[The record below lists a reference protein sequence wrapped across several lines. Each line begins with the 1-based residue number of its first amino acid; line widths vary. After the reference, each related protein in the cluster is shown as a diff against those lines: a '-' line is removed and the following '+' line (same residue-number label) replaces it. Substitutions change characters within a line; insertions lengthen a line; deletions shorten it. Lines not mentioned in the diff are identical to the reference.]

1 MYASIGPRFSR
12 QQILLAV
19 SLGLLFLGVVGVATW
34 KLVTGGDDT
43 AAQEEIDYS
52 TLPPHVVSLTDS
64 SMTVSRLDGSE
75 AKTAELPD
83 GFVAMLVADQGR
95 WLLEDN
101 RDNVVNYFDLSA
113 EQPELRSVE
122 LPFSGWEIHPRTVR
136 PGSDVVLLHAP
147 DGSLGLAVVNLADGT
162 AYPTAS
168 ARAKYFEAGSVRD
181 FLLFKEVDGLNTIVI
196 PVADPTVFWT
206 MKGAVVDIRGTTTL
220 VATSDGLSS
229 FLTVYEGLQPV
240 GVRVQVENPIMGG
253 MLVESGALVLERTG
267 GITLL
272 DNISSKV
279 TRAGVSEFGAQGAI
293 PVADDRLYGWGGEGS
308 AILGPDGL
316 PIASYALYR
325 PTVGDPRPLVATAG
339 GTGCL
344 ILQPGPQLKTRGA
357 GALLISVVDGAQLLE
372 LDASPSWVSQDG
384 CTLVGLDAT
393 VVVDGKQIEV
403 GLDQVFTVS
412 RDKSS
417 VLGRQTAGD
426 DATFVVV
433 DLATKQVRELD
444 SGFHLFAT
452 F

>member
-1 MYASIGPRFSR
+1 MHASMGPRFSR
-12 QQILLAV
+12 QQKLLAAT
-19 SLGLLFLGVVGVATW
+19 LALLFLAVVGVA
-34 KLVTGGDDT
+34 VFRFVSGDDAT
-43 AAQEEIDYS
+43 AEQDDIDYS
-52 TLPPHVVSLTDS
+52 TRPPHVVSLTDS
-64 SMTVSRLDGSE
+64 SMTVSRLDGTE
-75 AKTAELPD
+75 AKTAALPD
-83 GFVAMLVADQGR
+83 GFDAMLVADQGR

-113 EQPELRSVE
+113 AQPELRSVE

-136 PGSDVVLLHAP
+136 VGSDVVLLHSP

-168 ARAKYFEAGSVRD
+168 ARAKYYEAGSVRD
-181 FLLFKEVDGLNTIVI
+181 FLLFKEVDGLNTVVVPI
-196 PVADPTVFWT
+196 ADPTVFWT
-206 MKGAVVDIRGTTTL
+206 MKGAVVDVRGTTTL

-229 FLTVYEGLQPV
+229 YLTVYEGLHPV

-253 MLVESGALVLERTG
+253 ILIETGALVLERTG

-272 DNISSKV
+272 DNLTGKV
-279 TRAGVSEFGAQGAI
+279 KRAGVSEFGAQGAI

-316 PIASYALYR
+316 PIASYALHR
-325 PTVGDPRPLVATAG
+325 PTDGEPRPLVATAG

-344 ILQPGPQLKTRGA
+344 VLQPGPQLKTSGA

-372 LDASPSWVSQDG
+372 LDASPSWVSLDG

-393 VVVDGKQIEV
+393 VVIDGRRVEVD
-403 GLDQVFTVS
+403 LDQVFSVS

-433 DLATKQVRELD
+433 DVATEQVRELD